1 MIDDPI
7 DFRSIDPTLH
17 ADAFDRRVAQIRFAA
32 SGAMA
37 RRRARGALAGQ
48 LFRWRAPLLAAL
60 LLVTLVS
67 LALLRTVRVE
77 AGLDSY
83 SASASYAAPDEVAEV
98 LGATSPMGELLMST
112 SASSTDALLDGGVT
126 Q

>member
-7 DFRSIDPTLH
+7 DFRSIDPTVS
-17 ADAFDRRVAQIRFAA
+17 AEAFDRRVAQIRFAA
-32 SGAMA
+32 GGVMA
-37 RRRARGALAGQ
+37 RRRAGGTLVGQ

-67 LALLRTVRVE
+67 IGLLRTVRVE
-77 AGLDSY
+77 SGLDPDG
-83 SASASYAAPDEVAEV
+83 APASYGPSDEIAEV

>member
-7 DFRSIDPTLH
+7 DFRSIDPTQPV
-17 ADAFDRRVAQIRFAA
+17 DAFDRRVAQIRFAA
-32 SGAMA
+32 SGVMA
-37 RRRARGALAGQ
+37 RRRAGGVLFVQ
-48 LFRWRAPLLAAL
+48 LIRWRAPLLAAL

-67 LALLRTVRVE
+67 IALLRTVRVE
-77 AGLDSY
+77 SGLDAY
-83 SASASYAAPDEVAEV
+83 ASSPSFAASDEVAEV